1 MNVELAQTFLEIVS
15 TGSFARA
22 ADQLHVTHSTVTMRI
37 KTLEQLLKKKLL
49 IRNKMGVTMTAS
61 GIRFQRFAEALV
73 RTWQLTRR
81 EMNLASGLEGILSL
95 GADHAL
101 WNDLLYDWICT
112 MRRSRP
118 EIALHC
124 EANDPERLLRRLFE
138 GWLDVCIVYTAQSRV
153 GFTVEA
159 LFDDPLVLVSTEDRG
174 VVDWDPNFVEIDW
187 GESYR
192 VQVEHHYP
200 RDDRTPPVSLTMG
213 WLGVHFVTKFGGST
227 WIPHRQLKNDNVRHK
242 LYPVKGAPTLN
253 RVAYMIY
260 SEEALKERVPH
271 LSANDIRESIL
282 REFSSSRPWG
292 S

>member
-1 MNVELAQTFLEIVS
+1 MIELARTFLEIVS

-49 IRNKMGVTMTAS
+49 VRNKAGVTMTAS
-61 GIRFQRFAEALV
+61 GLRFQRYAEALV

-81 EMNLASGLEGILSL
+81 EMSLASGLEGILSL

-101 WNDLLYDWICT
+101 WDGLLDDWVCT

-118 EIALHC
+118 EIALRC
-124 EANDPERLLRRLFE
+124 EANDPDRLLRRLFE

-187 GESYR
+187 GEAYQA
-192 VQVEHHYP
+192 QVEHHYP
-200 RDDRTPPVSLTMG
+200 RDDKTPSVSLTMG
-213 WLGVHFVTKFGGST
+213 DLGVRFVTMFGGST
-227 WIPHRQLKNDNVRHK
+227 RIPQRQLKNQNFRCK
-242 LYPVKGAPTLN
+242 LYPVRGAPIFS

-260 SEEALKERVPH
+260 SEEALKERVPR
-271 LSANDIRESIL
+271 LSVNEIRESIL
-282 REFSSSRPWG
+282 RQFDSPAT
-292 S
+292 